1 MILQLST
8 GRFIEISVEQYL
20 DMTDQDFQYLNS
32 LGSSYTKDNPNPF
45 YGSLQDS
52 SSNHEED
59 DNEFDYDDYYESD

>member
-20 DMTDQDFQYLNS
+20 DMTDLDIQYLNS

-45 YGSLQDS
+45 YGSLNNSNS
-52 SSNHEED
+52 SKIQTRRID
-59 DNEFDYDDYYESD
+59 DQTVEC